1 MKGGEDMEPKKRGLV
16 VMTPKQKKFCVEY
29 LKDLH
34 GTKAAIRAGYSEKS
48 AAYMASHMLAMEEI
62 RLKIKAMRREL
73 FKKDIMEAEEVE
85 YLLSK
90 AARGDM
96 DEKVLV
102 SSTTHGVEEHKFLE
116 KPISNRDRLK
126 ALELMGK
133 RNSLFTEKVSV
144 SGEVSI
150 SVQDRL
156 KRAREKATEVTE
168 DDQAGG

>member
-1 MKGGEDMEPKKRGLV
+1 METKKRGLV
-16 VMTPKQKKFCVEY
+16 VLTPRQKRFCVEY
-29 LKDLH
+29 LKDLN
-34 GTKAAIRAGYSEKS
+34 GSQAAIRAGYSERS
-48 AAYMASHMLAMEEI
+48 AGYMASTLLAKEEI
-62 RLKIKAMRREL
+62 QAKIKAMRREL

-102 SSTTHGVEEHKFLE
+102 SDTTDGVEEHKFLS

-133 RNSLFTEKVSV
+133 RNSLFTDKVSV
-144 SGEVSI
+144 DGEVSI

-156 KRAREKATEVTE
+156 KRAREKATEVTKY
-168 DDQAGG
+168 DQPAG